1 MIQPNMMMDMA
12 IPMKLAVILWRS
24 AKKKKKGTA
33 ENTVYVRG
41 RAQFFYINSS
51 D

>member
-24 AKKKKKGTA
+24 AKKKKGTA